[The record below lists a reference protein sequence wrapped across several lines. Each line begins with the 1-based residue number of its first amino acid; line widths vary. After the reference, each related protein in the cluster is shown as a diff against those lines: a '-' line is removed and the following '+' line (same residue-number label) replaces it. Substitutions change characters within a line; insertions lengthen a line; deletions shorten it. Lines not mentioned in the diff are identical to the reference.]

1 MKAHTING
9 TTVRLTPTQRQV
21 VGHGEGAL
29 LVVAGPGSGKT
40 RVLTERV
47 RRLLEDPAQHFRVLA
62 LTFTNKAANEMKER
76 LNDVPDILKRAFV
89 GTLHSFCME
98 VLANRGKPIGVDGL
112 PNIFESF
119 DDRKLVLAN
128 AVRSDPK
135 LSALLRSTGDT
146 KEQQRTL
153 GRWLERISELKN
165 DLVLSTM
172 VEDENERL
180 LYEGYDAQ
188 LRASAALDY
197 DDLLLLTYR
206 LFEERPKIA
215 DLYRRQ
221 YRYICID
228 EAQDLN
234 EAQYRLLTSLCGSE
248 FRNVLMVGDPK
259 QAIYV
264 WNGADPKYLDLFE
277 RDFKAKK
284 IDLTENFRSSRTVVS
299 AAQRLDSSYS
309 VEGQLPIEGE
319 VELVECEDEDS
330 EAEAIVAKIKSL
342 ESKGHPDI
350 EGEVSP
356 RHCAVLGRNRFVFG
370 RLEEELKKQSIP
382 FYKKVSSAGYQSE
395 SDVMGQFE
403 LALRLLANPRDRLH
417 LGMLAK
423 AWGSQALE
431 SNGYDSEFGKD
442 PLSLLRALANE
453 AERGYAP
460 TVLDAITA
468 MRWTGDDFRFPAGL
482 TEIEQHANRLPEE
495 GRALVLQD
503 VREWRKHWDYYVR
516 SEQGGLHSVSAFL
529 GQIALGTTQQPTE
542 DGLALLTVH
551 SAKGMEFDVVFL
563 IGMTEGTFPDYR
575 AKGAALDEERRNA
588 FVAVTRSKRLLYV
601 SYPRTKMMPWG
612 DTKAQQPSRYVVEIF
627 GRGRQAS

>member
-1 MKAHTING
+1 MS
-9 TTVRLTPTQRQV
+9 VRLTPIQQQV
-21 VGHGEGAL
+21 VAHGSGAL

-47 RRLLEDPAQHFRVLA
+47 RRLLDDPSQHFRILA

-119 DDRKLVLAN
+119 DDRRQILTN
-128 AVRSDPK
+128 AVRSDPG
-135 LSALLRSTGDT
+135 LSAALRNAGDA

-153 GRWLERISELKN
+153 GSWLNRISELKN
-165 DLVLSTM
+165 SLLLPAM
-172 VEDENERL
+172 VDDADERR

-206 LFEERPKIA
+206 LFAERPKVA
-215 DLYRRQ
+215 DYYRRQ
-221 YRYICID
+221 YKYMCID

-234 EAQYRLLTSLCGSE
+234 EAQYRLLASLCGTE
-248 FRNVLMVGDPK
+248 FTNVMMVGDPR

-264 WNGADPKYLDLFE
+264 WNGADPKYLDLFM

-284 IDLTENFRSSRTVVS
+284 ITLTENFRCSRTVVA

-309 VEGQLPIEGE
+309 VEGQLPIEGA
-319 VELVECEDEDS
+319 VELIDCEDQPG
-330 EAEAIVAKIKSL
+330 EAQAIVTKIRSL

-350 EGEVSP
+350 EGAITP
-356 RHCAVLGRNRFVFG
+356 GRCAVLGRNRFVFG
-370 RLEEELKKQSIP
+370 SLEEELKKEGIL
-382 FYKKVSSAGYQSE
+382 FYKKFSAATYQSE
-395 SDVMGQFE
+395 SEVVEQFE

-417 LGMLAK
+417 LDILIK
-423 AWGSQALE
+423 AWGAQKPAEDAPSPGE
-431 SNGYDSEFGKD
+431 TND
-442 PLSLLRALANE
+442 PLSLLKLLAKE
-453 AERGYAP
+453 AQKGCAP
-460 TVLDAITA
+460 TVLSAIA
-468 MRWTGDDFRFPAGL
+468 ALKWTGNDFKFLSAL
-482 TEIEQHANRLPEE
+482 KKIEEYGNTLPEE
-495 GRALVLQD
+495 DRVLVLQD
-503 VREWRKHWDYYVR
+503 TAEWKKHWDFYVR
-516 SEQGGLHSVSAFL
+516 SEPGGLHSITSFL
-529 GQIALGTTQQPTE
+529 GQVALGTTQPPTE

-563 IGMTEGTFPDYR
+563 IGMNEGTFPDYR
-575 AKGAALDEERRNA
+575 ARGPALDEERRSA
-588 FVAVTRSKRLLYV
+588 FVAVTRSRRLLYV
-601 SYPRTKMMPWG
+601 SYPNTKVMPWG
-612 DTKAQQPSRYVVEIF
+612 AVRAQQPSQYVSELF
-627 GRGRQAS
+627 G